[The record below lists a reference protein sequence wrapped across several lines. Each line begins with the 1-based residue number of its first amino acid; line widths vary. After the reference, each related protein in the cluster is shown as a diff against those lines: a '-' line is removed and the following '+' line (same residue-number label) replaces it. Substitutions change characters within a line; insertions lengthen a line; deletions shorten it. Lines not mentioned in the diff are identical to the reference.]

1 MKHLLTSLVAL
12 VFFAVNAEAAPSY
25 RSTLSSAKNLR
36 KSELKLAKAVGSLS
50 AADREKLKRALA
62 SLGVD
67 SDADGVSDLFERT
80 RGSNVCD
87 ADSDDDGIDDR
98 EDGYE
103 RDDDRQGEVEVR
115 GSVTSFEDPSLVVGG
130 KTFTVTDATR
140 FRRGVSAKAD
150 LVAGKCIKVEG
161 YVDPSNANIATKIE
175 GSTRCSGG
183 TGNDDSSDD

>member
-1 MKHLLTSLVAL
+1 MKHLLTALVAL

-36 KSELKLAKAVGSLS
+36 KSELKLAKAVANLS
-50 AADREKLKRALA
+50 SADREKLKRALSA
-62 SLGVD
+62 LGVD

-87 ADSDDDGIDDR
+87 ADSDDDGINDR

-103 RDDDRQGEVEVR
+103 RDDDKQGEVEVR
-115 GSVTSFEDPSLVVGG
+115 GAVTSFEDPSLVVGD
-130 KTFTVTDATR
+130 KTFTVTDTTR
-140 FRRGVSAKAD
+140 FRRGVSSKAD

-161 YVDPSNANIATKIE
+161 YVDASNANIATKIE
-175 GSTRCSGG
+175 ASSRCSGG
-183 TGNDDSSDD
+183 SGDDNSNDD